1 MIAVA
6 TWPPLL
12 RVQEWLWGR
21 RWLAV
26 VVMTCVLLLVLVV
39 PLSMAIG
46 TIVSNAHVI
55 TGWAEA
61 LTTVQL
67 PQPPDWLQ
75 KLPLVGKRAAQTW
88 ADLAALG
95 REDLAKK
102 LAPYAGA
109 VVGKFV
115 AQIGEMGNLS
125 TSRYGISGPDV
136 IGAYNWNV

>member
-1 MIAVA
+1 
-6 TWPPLL
+6 
-12 RVQEWLWGR
+12 
-21 RWLAV
+21 
-26 VVMTCVLLLVLVV
+26 MTCVLLLVLVV